1 MVDWV
6 WHTTLLFSDTFIRI
20 KFFKQLHFG
29 ANFAGYVVCW
39 CSKPDAHA
47 VQRFAGVGG
56 GRRARVRSN
65 CEHDDFAYCQ
75 LCSAI
80 GRRLALQVDHG
91 YGPGAFMETR
101 QEFLHGAHLVSE
113 GV

>member
-47 VQRFAGVGG
+47 VQRFADVGG
-56 GRRARVRSN
+56 GREAGELANLKVADILVVAIEAGVERASDRIASTTTSLT
-65 CEHDDFAYCQ
+65 AS
-75 LCSAI
+75 SA
-80 GRRLALQVDHG
+80 V
-91 YGPGAFMETR
+91 P
-101 QEFLHGAHLVSE
+101 
-113 GV
+113 